1 MIEKKNIIICDIDGT
16 ISRVGDRLKYLKQTP
31 TDWDAFYSACF
42 DDEPIE
48 EICKLIND
56 LESSGYEIIFCTGRR
71 ELVREQTREWISQN
85 VFESYRGKLKVTS
98 IKENGKVVLMTDFGM
113 RLNADESISFVIE
126 KPYRLLMRPNDD
138 LRHDVEVKPELLQKH
153 LTDEERA
160 RVAFILE
167 DRDCMVA
174 KWRELGYRCLQ
185 VDKGEF

>member
-42 DDEPIE
+42 DDEPIK
-48 EICKLIND
+48 EICELVDNLRIA
-56 LESSGYEIIFCTGRR
+56 GYEIIFCTGRR
-71 ELVREQTREWISQN
+71 ASVYEQTDEWIYKHVYNS
-85 VFESYRGKLKVTS
+85 R
-98 IKENGKVVLMTDFGM
+98 
-113 RLNADESISFVIE
+113 FVQC
-126 KPYRLLMRPNDD
+126 RLLMRPNNDF
-138 LRHDVEVKPELLQKH
+138 RHDVEVKPELLQRH

-160 RVAFILE
+160 RIAFILE

>member
-1 MIEKKNIIICDIDGT
+1 MIEKRNIIICDIDGT

-48 EICKLIND
+48 EICELIAD
-56 LESSGYEIIFCTGRR
+56 LDLLGYWIIFCTGRR
-71 ELVREQTREWISQN
+71 ESVREQTVEWLDKN
-85 VFESYRGKLKVTS
+85 
-98 IKENGKVVLMTDFGM
+98 
-113 RLNADESISFVIE
+113 LNI
-126 KPYRLLMRPNDD
+126 PCGLLMRPNDD
-138 LRHDVEVKPELLQKH
+138 FRHDVEVKPELLQKH

-160 RVAFILE
+160 RIAFILE